1 MIEILE
7 GSSYLPQIQ
16 ELIREYT
23 ASLHRDLSFQGL
35 QDELE
40 DLRGKYSEPNGYLMA
55 AVDDETKTVAGCV
68 AYHKLSKSCC
78 EMKRLY
84 VKPEYRRLHIG
95 RELVKTLLTRA
106 MEDGYREMVL
116 DTIVPLQSAIQLYRS
131 LGFQETTAYYD
142 NPMEDVI
149 YMRKQLTEEECYVMQ

>member
-1 MIEILE
+1 MIVIIE

-55 AVDDETKTVAGCV
+55 AVDDETRQWQAV
-68 AYHKLSKSCC
+68 
-78 EMKRLY
+78 
-84 VKPEYRRLHIG
+84 
-95 RELVKTLLTRA
+95 
-106 MEDGYREMVL
+106 
-116 DTIVPLQSAIQLYRS
+116 
-131 LGFQETTAYYD
+131 
-142 NPMEDVI
+142 
-149 YMRKQLTEEECYVMQ
+149 